1 MTRAASAHVGVL
13 IVDDDDDVC
22 NHMAGLLAE
31 QFGIEASTL
40 NDPVKTLDVL
50 RDGTYHIVILDLVM
64 PGMHGMDLLDQVR
77 RYDDDIAIVV
87 VTGYPTVETAVQS
100 LKHSVSDYLRK
111 PFEPDE
117 FRSTVESILREK
129 GLLTN
134 PEEELHKSI
143 GKSIRALR
151 KDRGLTL
158 KQMSRRTGLSV
169 SLLSQ
174 IERAESSASVSSLFK
189 VSKALDC
196 KLTDLFGPY

>member
-1 MTRAASAHVGVL
+1 ML

-22 NHMAGLLAE
+22 QYMANLLADLR
-31 QFGIEASTL
+31 GIEATTL
-40 NDPVKTLDVL
+40 TDPTETLSVL

-64 PGMHGMDLLDQVR
+64 PGMHGMDLLEQVR

-100 LKHSVSDYLRK
+100 LKHSVSDYIRK
-111 PFEPDE
+111 PFETSE
-117 FRSTVESILREK
+117 FNETIESILREK
-129 GLLTN
+129 GLLAD
-134 PEEELHKSI
+134 PEEELHKTI
-143 GKSIRALR
+143 GRTIRELR
-151 KDRGLTL
+151 KGRGLTL

-189 VSKALDC
+189 IATALDA